1 MDATGVSGYSNSVHA
16 MTEHIDQFTNLDE
29 FEELI
34 GYRFTARNFAAQ
46 ALTHR
51 SWANEQAAAG
61 SVTARRL
68 NSEALEFVGDSVL
81 GCVVAER
88 LFRRFPEA
96 NEGELSRM
104 KHHLVSAATL
114 AVAAERINLGEFL
127 LVGRGEEKTGG
138 RQKPNLLSDAFEA
151 VIGAVF
157 FDAGYDA
164 AKSFVERNLGVEF
177 GAISPELAAAA
188 DFKTL
193 LQEALQARQLG
204 IPQYRTVETK
214 GPAHRRSFLV
224 EVSWEGGARS
234 AEGDSKKAA
243 EIEAARQALL
253 ALERTS
259 LAALGD

>member
-1 MDATGVSGYSNSVHA
+1 
-16 MTEHIDQFTNLDE
+16 MTEHIAQFTNLAE

-34 GYRFTARNFAAQ
+34 GYRFTKRNFAAQ

-61 SVTARRL
+61 SATARRL
-68 NSEALEFVGDSVL
+68 HSEALEFVGDSVL

-88 LFRRFPEA
+88 LFRRFPDA

-104 KHHLVSAATL
+104 KHHLVSAASL
-114 AVAAERINLGEFL
+114 ALAAERINLGEYL
-127 LVGRGEEKTGG
+127 LIGRGEEKTGG

-157 FDAGYDA
+157 FDGGYDA
-164 AKSFVERNLGVEF
+164 ARSFVERNLDVEF
-177 GAISPELAAAA
+177 DAINPELAAAA

-204 IPQYRTVETK
+204 VPQYRTVETK
-214 GPAHRRSFLV
+214 GPAHRRTFLV
-224 EVSWEGGARS
+224 EVAWEGGASS
-234 AEGDSKKAA
+234 AEGDSKKSA
-243 EIEAARQALL
+243 EIEAARRALQG
-253 ALERTS
+253 LEPDS
-259 LAALGD
+259 LVAPRD